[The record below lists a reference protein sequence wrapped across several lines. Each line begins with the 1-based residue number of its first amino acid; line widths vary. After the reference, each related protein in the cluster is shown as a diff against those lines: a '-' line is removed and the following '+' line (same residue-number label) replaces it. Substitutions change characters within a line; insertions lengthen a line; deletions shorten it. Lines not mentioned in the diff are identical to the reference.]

1 MPAWFNSS
9 QRFGTIAVLLHWGM
23 ALLLIALIALGL
35 YMVALPDAG
44 YDEVKITLILV
55 HKSLG
60 TIALGLALARIAW
73 RTFNP
78 LPELAGA
85 LPAWQQLAARVV
97 HLCFYG
103 LMVLLPVTGWLMSSA
118 GGYPVPVFGWF
129 SLPDLVGQNPRLF
142 EALVVLHRWLADA
155 LLALAAL
162 HAGAALDHHFRRR
175 DDTLS
180 RMLP

>member
-1 MPAWFNSS
+1 MPAWFNNTDRYGSV
-9 QRFGTIAVLLHWGM
+9 AVLLHWGM
-23 ALLLIALIALGL
+23 ALLLIALTALGL

-44 YDEVKITLILV
+44 YDQEKITLILL

-60 TIALGLALARIAW
+60 MIALAVVIARIAW
-73 RTFNP
+73 RASNP

-97 HLCFYG
+97 HLCFYA
-103 LMVLLPVTGWLMSSA
+103 LMLLLPLTGWLMSSA
-118 GGYPVPVFGWF
+118 GGYPVPVFGGF
-129 SLPDLVGQNPRLF
+129 NLPDLVGQDPRLF
-142 EALVVLHRWLADA
+142 EALIVLHRWLADA

-162 HAGAALDHHFRRR
+162 HAAAALHHHFRRR
-175 DDTLS
+175 DDTLL